1 LFEQSKRRRRRDR
14 KVGRDMRLADIDV
27 VSPTSLNEALTVLH
41 ERSDRIRPIA
51 GSTDTIIQLKDGL
64 LQTKELLDI
73 SKLGELRY
81 ILREGSRIRVG
92 ALCTYSEIIE
102 SSVLAS
108 SCWMFL
114 NACRTIG
121 TPQIQSRATIGG
133 NLANA
138 SPAGDSIPPLYVLD
152 AMIKVQNSERAR
164 HIPIEKF
171 FLGYRKVDLRPDELI
186 TEISFEAV
194 QSPCDATFLKLGLR
208 EAHFISLV
216 NMAIRIRW
224 AEDGASF
231 SDLRIAMGAVAP
243 VVIRARKCEEFL
255 QNQALGEDVVWQAS
269 RIASDEAS
277 PITDVRAS
285 AEYRRAMIPSL
296 LYKAV
301 HTLIDQRKA
310 WEKR

>member
-1 LFEQSKRRRRRDR
+1 
-14 KVGRDMRLADIDV
+14 MRLTDIDV
-27 VSPTSLNEALTVLH
+27 VSPTSLNEALTALH
-41 ERSDRIRPIA
+41 ERSDTIKPIA

-73 SKLGELRY
+73 SSLNELRY
-81 ILREGSRIRVG
+81 ILREGSRVRVG

-138 SPAGDSIPPLYVLD
+138 SPAGDTIPPLYVLD
-152 AMIKVQNSERAR
+152 ATIKVQSSERTR

-171 FLGYRKVDLRPDELI
+171 FLGYRTVDLRPDELI

-194 QSPCDATFLKLGLR
+194 QRPCDATFLKLGLR

-216 NMAIRIRW
+216 NVAVWARW
-224 AEDGASF
+224 TADEASF
-231 SDLRIAMGAVAP
+231 SDLRVAMGAVAP

-255 QNQALGEDVVWQAS
+255 QNRALAEDVIMRAG

-285 AEYRRAMIPSL
+285 AEYRRGVMSSL

-310 WEKR
+310 WEKP